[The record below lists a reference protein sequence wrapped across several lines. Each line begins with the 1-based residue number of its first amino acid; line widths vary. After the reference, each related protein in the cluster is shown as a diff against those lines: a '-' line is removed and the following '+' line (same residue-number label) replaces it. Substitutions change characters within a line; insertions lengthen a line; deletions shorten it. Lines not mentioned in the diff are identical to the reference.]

1 MLDLLEKKWYSDN
14 DDDDNYIIVEYY
26 IWNTIMEISKSE
38 DSDEIISF
46 EKICYNNLKDKE
58 IILRCKLWLED
69 ETFSGY
75 LEGEW
80 SLQDVDISIDK
91 MLKHFE

>member
-1 MLDLLEKKWYSDN
+1 
-14 DDDDNYIIVEYY
+14 
-26 IWNTIMEISKSE
+26 MEISKSE

-58 IILRCKLWLED
+58 IILRCELWLED

-75 LEGEW
+75 LEGE
-80 SLQDVDISIDK
+80 
-91 MLKHFE
+91 